1 MRKALCIFVIFLIFF
16 LIYFLQSNI
25 CSLISLNNIKPNLF
39 LIYVVFLGIAFNKY
53 IAYSL
58 GIIMGLFLD
67 LTIGQY
73 LGLFAIG
80 LGIAALISN
89 ILKNRINYINRITVS
104 TIIAILTITYN
115 ITIYLLNII
124 VTDINIELMQFIKVV
139 FIEILY
145 NSLIIILIYPILKKK
160 TEKIQEIFEFKNILM

>member
-25 CSLISLNNIKPNLF
+25 CSLINLNNIKPNLF

-160 TEKIQEIFEFKNILM
+160 IEKIQEIFEFKNILM

>member
-1 MRKALCIFVIFLIFF
+1 MKKALCIFVIFLLFF

-58 GIIMGLFLD
+58 GIIIGLFLD

-73 LGLFAIG
+73 LGMFAIS

-89 ILKNRINYINRITVS
+89 LLKNKINYINRITVS
-104 TIIAILTITYN
+104 TIIAILTIIYN

-124 VTDINIELMQFIKVV
+124 VTDINVELMQFIKVV

-160 TEKIQEIFEFKNILM
+160 MEKVQEIFEFKNILI